1 MIAPIPSIATQT
13 PRHIPLRIAVVQLRP
28 KIGEVNANITRAR
41 EFCFKLTP
49 HSIDLLC
56 FPEMA
61 FTGEVTSLIQQKPSF
76 RILRSQKQA
85 PAHYSAKKSR
95 NIWAATSPA
104 AIPSVSPKRSDVLSR
119 KPILLTNN
127 DASSGIV
134 SLASA
139 FAHRKVH
146 TPVGANSAILYG
158 PSGEWVGGYR
168 KTNLFET
175 DKTWAKAGTGFV
187 SFSLT
192 LPHVTSTESENA
204 PAPNPLEMSIAICM
218 DLNPAPSH
226 EQTPSV
232 EWSYELADYCV
243 RNKSRLL
250 VLLDAWLD
258 SDSDDGE
265 DEEDAGDG
273 ASDSANNN
281 NHNNNHSYR
290 EKDGE
295 VEGIVDAEADEPNW
309 HTLRYWAARLQPLWG
324 RDWRRPGSNETL
336 LSDESGGNYDKAE
349 GEEEAFEEAID
360 NQEEDR
366 PPHETIVVVCNRTGT
381 ENGIT
386 FAGSSAIF
394 SMRAGS
400 GRPKLLDMM
409 GKNEEGIRVWN
420 LLV

>member
-1 MIAPIPSIATQT
+1 MYT
-13 PRHIPLRIAVVQLRP
+13 H
-28 KIGEVNANITRAR
+28 ANN
-41 EFCFKLTP
+41 
-49 HSIDLLC
+49 
-56 FPEMA
+56 
-61 FTGEVTSLIQQKPSF
+61 SLIQPIGYVFDSAEAILPYLEEPKTGPSSLF
-76 RILRSQKQA
+76 CQEVAKHLGCYVAGGYPERLSEEERRAESQA
-85 PAHYSAKKSR
+85 GTATEDSR
-95 NIWAATSPA
+95 Y
-104 AIPSVSPKRSDVLSR
+104 VLTGGTE
-119 KPILLTNN
+119 ILLTNN

-204 PAPNPLEMSIAICM
+204 PAPNSLEMSIAICM

-349 GEEEAFEEAID
+349 GEEEALEEAID

-381 ENGIT
+381 ENG
-386 FAGSSAIF
+386 
-394 SMRAGS
+394 
-400 GRPKLLDMM
+400 
-409 GKNEEGIRVWN
+409 V
-420 LLV
+420 

>member
-1 MIAPIPSIATQT
+1 
-13 PRHIPLRIAVVQLRP
+13 
-28 KIGEVNANITRAR
+28 IGEVNANIARAR

-61 FTGEVTSLIQQKPSF
+61 FTGYVFDSAEAILPYLEEPRTGPSSLFCQEVAKHLGCYVAGGYPERLSEEE
-76 RILRSQKQA
+76 RRAESQA
-85 PAHYSAKKSR
+85 
-95 NIWAATSPA
+95 
-104 AIPSVSPKRSDVLSR
+104 
-119 KPILLTNN
+119 
-127 DASSGIV
+127 
-134 SLASA
+134 
-139 FAHRKVH
+139 VH

-204 PAPNPLEMSIAICM
+204 PAPNSLEMSIAICM

-232 EWSYELADYCV
+232 EWPYELADYCV

-273 ASDSANNN
+273 ASDN
-281 NHNNNHSYR
+281 
-290 EKDGE
+290 
-295 VEGIVDAEADEPNW
+295 EPNW

-336 LSDESGGNYDKAE
+336 L
-349 GEEEAFEEAID
+349 
-360 NQEEDR
+360 

-381 ENGIT
+381 ENG
-386 FAGSSAIF
+386 
-394 SMRAGS
+394 
-400 GRPKLLDMM
+400 
-409 GKNEEGIRVWN
+409 V
-420 LLV
+420 